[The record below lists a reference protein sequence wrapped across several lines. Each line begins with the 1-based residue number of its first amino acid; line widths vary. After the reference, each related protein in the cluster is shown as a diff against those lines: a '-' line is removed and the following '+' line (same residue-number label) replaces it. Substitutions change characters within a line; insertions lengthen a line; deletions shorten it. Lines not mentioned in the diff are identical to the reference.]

1 MRKMAEISFAILTIS
16 DRSFAQLRPDLSGPA
31 LVKEISEFGGKIIE
45 TRIVPDEITQISETL
60 IYWSDVLGVNVILTT
75 GGTGFAPRDVTP
87 EATIAILDKQAP
99 GIIQAILESSL
110 KITPHAMLSRPMA
123 GIRKKSLIV
132 NFPGNPKAAVENFR
146 VIKFVLP
153 HAIDLIHDLPDAESG
168 HAHTNHHSG

>member
-1 MRKMAEISFAILTIS
+1 M
-16 DRSFAQLRPDLSGPA
+16 
-31 LVKEISEFGGKIIE
+31 
-45 TRIVPDEITQISETL
+45 PDEITQISETL

-123 GIRKKSLIV
+123 GSEKKSHCQLSR
-132 NFPGNPKAAVENFR
+132 KS
-146 VIKFVLP
+146 K
-153 HAIDLIHDLPDAESG
+153 SG
-168 HAHTNHHSG
+168 SGEFSRHQVCSSPCN